1 MLLLHEILARIETT
15 RPRYHFSLYLL
26 ILHIRA
32 WDFLFRERESRR
44 IKNFGSPQLQQ
55 ILLRRQ
61 QLITPQPIIIRIL
74 VLPQTKSLRHDTGA
88 FRHRIVIDRN
98 MHRIY
103 EIGEARCILRCH
115 ELPLLKQEHLLI
127 HLLQQQFE
135 LVLITRLTCVKL
147 KDSLLEGYDQGFEK
161 GVVFGL
167 LGAGGETTIDTHKII
182 IEYKDNIIY
191 GSRAIIGRWL
201 LFLCGIFVR
210 FRPFRSLI
218 LRIIRGVGLC
228 GWLRRV
234 TEVGGSGMLF
244 KAFVFII
251 G

>member
-1 MLLLHEILARIETT
+1 
-15 RPRYHFSLYLL
+15 
-26 ILHIRA
+26 
-32 WDFLFRERESRR
+32 
-44 IKNFGSPQLQQ
+44 
-55 ILLRRQ
+55 
-61 QLITPQPIIIRIL
+61 
-74 VLPQTKSLRHDTGA
+74 
-88 FRHRIVIDRN
+88 

-127 HLLQQQFE
+127 YLLQQQFE

-147 KDSLLEGYDQGFEK
+147 KDSFLEGNDQGFEK

-182 IEYKDNIIY
+182 IEYKDKIIY
-191 GSRAIIGRWL
+191 GSRAIIGRWWM
-201 LFLCGIFVR
+201 FLCGIFVR
-210 FRPFRSLI
+210 FRPSRSLI

-228 GWLRRV
+228 GWLRTV
-234 TEVGGSGMLF
+234 TGVGGSGMLF
-244 KAFVFII
+244 KVFVFII